1 MPRFVQLHILTSYP
15 PANLNRDDL
24 GRPKTA
30 WMGGAERLRVSS
42 QSLKR
47 AWRTSEVFKNELDAD
62 RPLPLSKAFLDAL
75 DEAAV
80 EIRKVKPH
88 EIDLHPHIGVRTKD
102 IGYAAKYAILK
113 HAEEANT
120 AEDVTEAKA
129 LKWAKEIADGFGER
143 DKESAD
149 ELRTGQI
156 VHFSMRE
163 LYAIDQLTKKLAEKK
178 RGPEDDELK
187 VLRREHQAVDI
198 ALFGRM
204 LAGKKAKQSIWG
216 EASVQV
222 AHAITVHGVEVED
235 DYFTAVDDL
244 NVAPGVQSG
253 SGFLDTLEFGA
264 GLFYLY
270 ICVDRE
276 QLEQNLMIEQQ
287 AIDDAE
293 ADAEGDSEPAWE
305 DPKALASRTVQAL
318 ADAAIRV
325 TPSGK
330 RNAFGHHTYAHH
342 VLAER
347 GDQQPRS
354 LAVAFL
360 SPVDGAGDW
369 LAEAGERLASTCSKM
384 EKVYGAC
391 AEPHRYRLDFTTET
405 GTLDGLKEFVAG
417 EGEGN
422 WAPPNGQEPG
432 GEA

>member
-30 WMGGAERLRVSS
+30 WMGGVERLRVSS

-47 AWRTSEVFKNELDAD
+47 AWRTSEVFKDALSNG
-62 RPLPLSKAFLDAL
+62 RPLPLSQAFLDAL

-102 IGYAAKYAILK
+102 IGYAAKHAILK
-113 HAEEANT
+113 HAEEMGA
-120 AEDVTEAKA
+120 AEDVLEEQA
-129 LKWAKEIADGFGER
+129 LTWAQEIADAFGER
-143 DKESAD
+143 DTKSAD
-149 ELRTGQI
+149 ALRTGQI
-156 VHFSMRE
+156 IHFSMRE
-163 LYAIDQLTKKLAEKK
+163 LYEIDQLTKKLAMEK
-178 RGPEDDELK
+178 RGPEDEEVK
-187 VLRREHQAVDI
+187 VLRREHQSVDI

-204 LAGKKAKQSIWG
+204 LAGKKAKQSMWG
-216 EASVQV
+216 EAAVQV

-270 ICVDRE
+270 ICIDRE
-276 QLEQNLMIEQQ
+276 QLERNLTLES
-287 AIDDAE
+287 AS
-293 ADAEGDSEPAWE
+293 DSGEDTDTERLQWT
-305 DPKALASRTVQAL
+305 DPKELTSRTIQAL
-318 ADAAIRV
+318 VDAAIRA

-330 RNAFGHHTYAHH
+330 RNAFGHHTYAHY

-354 LAVAFL
+354 LAVAYL
-360 SPVDGAGDW
+360 KPVDDEHDW
-369 LAEAGERLASTCSKM
+369 LAEAGERLSATCRKM
-384 EKVYGAC
+384 DKVYGAC
-391 AEPHRYRLDFTTET
+391 AEPRRYRLDFANEV
-405 GTLDGLKEFVAG
+405 GTLDDLKEYAAG
-417 EGEGN
+417 AGEGN
-422 WAPPNGQEPG
+422 WAPLNGQEP
-432 GEA
+432 EAAE